1 MKGGTRNIMEP
12 TDIMTVEEV
21 ARYLK
26 LKPQT
31 VYKWAQEGQ
40 IPAAKL
46 GKEWR
51 FRRRLLDEWID
62 RRIYESQAGQNL
74 IERRQ
79 ADKDAPPADPPSAR
93 IESLDGD

>member
-1 MKGGTRNIMEP
+1 MNV
-12 TDIMTVEEV
+12 DIMTVEDV

-40 IPAAKL
+40 IPATKL

-51 FRRRLLDEWID
+51 FRRRILDEWID
-62 RRIYESQAGQNL
+62 TGIALSTGGFDLLHQQGMLEVK
-74 IERRQ
+74 RQ
-79 ADKDAPPADPPSAR
+79 GLSEDSITK
-93 IESLDGD
+93 ILESLEGG

>member
-1 MKGGTRNIMEP
+1 MAP
-12 TDIMTVEEV
+12 TPDEIMTLEEV

-40 IPAAKL
+40 IPATKL

-51 FRRRLLDEWID
+51 FRRRILDEWID
-62 RRIYESQAGQNL
+62 TSIQLSKGGFDLLFQ
-74 IERRQ
+74 
-79 ADKDAPPADPPSAR
+79 K
-93 IESLDGD
+93 SLLTTRLGGMKEEDVDRLLEEINK

>member
-1 MKGGTRNIMEP
+1 MREMNI
-12 TDIMTVEEV
+12 DIMTVEDV

-40 IPAAKL
+40 IPATKL

-51 FRRRLLDEWID
+51 FRRRILDEWID
-62 RRIYESQAGQNL
+62 TGIALSKGGFDLLYQQGVLEVS
-74 IERRQ
+74 RQ
-79 ADKDAPPADPPSAR
+79 GLSETEIAS
-93 IESLDGD
+93 ILDELDRE

>member
-1 MKGGTRNIMEP
+1 
-12 TDIMTVEEV
+12 MTLEEV
-21 ARYLK
+21 AKYLK

-51 FRRRLLDEWID
+51 FRRRILDEWID
-62 RRIYESQAGQNL
+62 ASIALSKGGFDLLLNQGLLAVRNQALGPDDVDRIL
-74 IERRQ
+74 
-79 ADKDAPPADPPSAR
+79 AD
-93 IESLDGD
+93 LDHD

>member
-1 MKGGTRNIMEP
+1 MCG

-31 VYKWAQEGQ
+31 VYKWAQDGQ

-51 FRRRLLDEWID
+51 FRRTLLDEWID
-62 RRIYESQAGQNL
+62 NQIMSSKGGQRL
-74 IERRQ
+74 AAQRVSL
-79 ADKDAPPADPPSAR
+79 KDDGGKPSAR
-93 IESLDGD
+93 ASIKEIS